1 MHCHSNYNSNLCK
14 NMYLEQNSDDSSMFS
29 HIPSLIPS
37 ALFYS
42 IFGYYIVKF
51 INYVQEQDEKYK
63 EYRDYKKA
71 EKTKKLNRCC
81 YKTINKTYKYQFQD
95 YKIQLLNDVCL
106 DTEIEIK
113 KKQDILD
120 TMLSR
125 NTLERNLIIYYIF
138 IKKGNYKVITKNN
151 ETNELSFEEY
161 NSHLEFLALECSFL
175 EKSRAKKQDSSFLE
189 KQDLENPARK
199 SDEENP
205 ARKGGEDNL
214 SNEGGSSREPSVPS
228 LDSSL
233 EPNISF
239 FVGKKEYII
248 NEGHLIMISWLYY
261 SGLYDYVTKTIQ
273 IKYKTLKSMYNDHLL
288 TSNLFLRYQFFL
300 QENESLIA
308 EIEKN
313 EEYIETDVSEDS
325 DDLDDESE
333 NNTNTNT
340 KTNTNTENT
349 HKQIDIIDLDNVEN
363 NLETT
368 SYFDTDDSDSS
379 ESILAYDLDEID
391 LDNELDEINLEDGDS
406 NVEYN
411 DKENTKIMDYFETSF
426 YEKYYAKC
434 NKEVKNNLQ
443 L

>member
-1 MHCHSNYNSNLCK
+1 MYCHSNYNSNSNLCK

-29 HIPSLIPS
+29 HIPLLIPS

-63 EYRDYKKA
+63 KYRDYKKE
-71 EKTKKLNRCC
+71 EKTKKLNQH
-81 YKTINKTYKYQFQD
+81 KKLIKTYKYQFQD

-120 TMLSR
+120 TMLSK

-138 IKKGNYKVITKNN
+138 IKKGNYKIITKNK

-161 NSHLEFLALECSFL
+161 NSHLEFLALE
-175 EKSRAKKQDSSFLE
+175 SSFLE
-189 KQDLENPARK
+189 KQDL
-199 SDEENP
+199 ENP

-233 EPNISF
+233 EPNTSF

-248 NEGHLIMISWLYY
+248 NEGHLKMISWLYY
-261 SGLYDYVTKTIQ
+261 SGLYDYVTTTIQ
-273 IKYKTLKSMYNDHLL
+273 IKYKTLKAMYNDHLL
-288 TSNLFLRYQFFL
+288 TSNLFLRYQIFL
-300 QENESLIA
+300 QENDALIA

-313 EEYIETDVSEDS
+313 EEYVETDDDSEYELEDKS
-325 DDLDDESE
+325 R
-333 NNTNTNT
+333 NNTNSNSE
-340 KTNTNTENT
+340 KI

-363 NLETT
+363 SLETN

-391 LDNELDEINLEDGDS
+391 LENELDEVNLEES
-406 NVEYN
+406 LEESYEEFN
-411 DKENTKIMDYFETSF
+411 DEENKKFMNYFETSSCEKYF
-426 YEKYYAKC
+426 EKYY
-434 NKEVKNNLQ
+434 KEIKNNLK

>member
-1 MHCHSNYNSNLCK
+1 
-14 NMYLEQNSDDSSMFS
+14 MYLEQNSDDSSMFS
-29 HIPSLIPS
+29 HIPLLIPS
-37 ALFYS
+37 AIFYS

-51 INYVQEQDEKYK
+51 INYVQEQDDKYK
-63 EYRDYKKA
+63 EYRAYKKE
-71 EKTKKLNRCC
+71 EKTKKLNQH
-81 YKTINKTYKYQFQD
+81 KKLIKTYKSQFQD

-120 TMLSR
+120 TMLSK
-125 NTLERNLIIYYIF
+125 NTLERNLLIYYIF

-161 NSHLEFLALECSFL
+161 NSHLEFLALE
-175 EKSRAKKQDSSFLE
+175 R
-189 KQDLENPARK
+189 QDLENPARK
-199 SDEENP
+199 GDEESSFLEKSRTKKQDNSFLGKSRAKNDEENTINT
-205 ARKGGEDNL
+205 REC
-214 SNEGGSSREPSVPS
+214 EGLKPSQGSSREPSVPS
-228 LDSSL
+228 QLKPSLDSSL
-233 EPNISF
+233 EPNTSF

-273 IKYKTLKSMYNDHLL
+273 IKYKTLKAMYNDHLL

-313 EEYIETDVSEDS
+313 EEYIETEDFSDS
-325 DDLDDESE
+325 DELEDESE
-333 NNTNTNT
+333 NNTNTNANAE
-340 KTNTNTENT
+340 KI

-363 NLETT
+363 SLETT
-368 SYFDTDDSDSS
+368 NYFETDDSDSS

-391 LDNELDEINLEDGDS
+391 LENELDEINLEDGDS
-406 NVEYN
+406 NIEFN
-411 DKENTKIMDYFETSF
+411 DKENTKIMDYFGTSF

-434 NKEVKNNLQ
+434 KKEVKNNVQ